1 MVKLRHF
8 ALGDLFIKSFR
19 ASSVL
24 LGSGNTVRNKT
35 KVVPAVMEFA
45 MGKTGDT

>member
-1 MVKLRHF
+1 MVKLRNF

-19 ASSVL
+19 APPVL
-24 LGSGNTVRNKT
+24 LGSGNIVRNKAN
-35 KVVPAVMEFA
+35 VVPAVMEFA